1 MQSMHGEHR
10 CETGVHQ
17 PWKPNGQ
24 CLTQQ
29 NLRELI
35 ELGYRERL
43 VLFADEVYQTNV
55 YQDELPFVS
64 AKKVLMGMGGIISRE
79 LELVSFHTVSKGFLG
94 ECGRR
99 GAYLEMTNI
108 HPLIVEELCKVASIS
123 LSPNI
128 TGQIMQGNIGI
139 SEKAGLYY
147 DGWIQQLQEHSAM
160 YSFPRVM
167 LPPGAFAAAK
177 KEGKAPDAYY
187 CLKLLEATGI
197 STVPGS
203 GFGQKDG

>member
-1 MQSMHGEHR
+1 MR
-10 CETGVHQ
+10 
-17 PWKPNGQ
+17 PNLQ
-24 CLTQQ
+24 
-29 NLRELI
+29 
-35 ELGYRERL
+35 
-43 VLFADEVYQTNV
+43 
-55 YQDELPFVS
+55 
-64 AKKVLMGMGGIISRE
+64 
-79 LELVSFHTVSKGFLG
+79 
-94 ECGRR
+94 
-99 GAYLEMTNI
+99 
-108 HPLIVEELCKVASIS
+108 
-123 LSPNI
+123 
-128 TGQIMQGNIGI
+128 QGNIGI

-147 DGWIQQLQEHSAM
+147 DGWIQQLQEHSMQLHCREEVHELTVKVLHIRVLGIGFRTLNDKSKYHFSFRSEFLYDDHLSRRSSSGAM